1 MQNLIMNPMWVADA
15 SGDAPQYFT
24 NEGEIN
30 FDNFRL
36 KGYRTCTVCM
46 ASGRARNIYDPAVCV
61 RGHCALCFGYCIR
74 AIEAQSIRLG
84 AEFSDLSGSV
94 LTTKY
99 ADITSNVTYRFGVHM
114 GLFPVPEQAQSAK
127 LFIEFNGKVIACTFC
142 APRAFYYGG
151 MRSSYVD
158 SLRRDI
164 FEPEP
169 EPETGPRPGPLP
181 EEPLP
186 SPLPQEPIPETPA
199 EQTPNSVLPS
209 PQMPIPNPVPPS
221 PQAPIPDSV
230 LPSPQAPIPNPVP
243 IPNPST
249 TE

>member
-24 NEGEIN
+24 NEGPIN

-46 ASGRARNIYDPAVCV
+46 TSGRARNIYEPAVCV

-114 GLFPVPEQAQSAK
+114 GLFPVPEEAQTAK
-127 LFIEFNGKVIACTFC
+127 LFIEFNGRVIACTFC

-151 MRSSYVD
+151 MRRSYLD
-158 SLRRDI
+158 SLRRD
-164 FEPEP
+164 FSEPEE

-186 SPLPQEPIPETPA
+186 SPLPEITIPQEPLPEMPA
-199 EQTPNSVLPS
+199 VPSPGTVPEPQTPEAVLPT
-209 PQMPIPNPVPPS
+209 V
-221 PQAPIPDSV
+221 
-230 LPSPQAPIPNPVP
+230 PQAPIPNPVP
-243 IPNPST
+243 IPNPLAN
-249 TE
+249 E

>member
-24 NEGEIN
+24 NEGPIN

-46 ASGRARNIYDPAVCV
+46 ASGRARNIYEPAVCV

-114 GLFPVPEQAQSAK
+114 GLFPVPEEAQTAK
-127 LFIEFNGKVIACTFC
+127 LFIEFNGRVTACTFC

-151 MRSSYVD
+151 MRRSYLD
-158 SLRRDI
+158 SLRRD
-164 FEPEP
+164 FLEPEE
-169 EPETGPRPGPLP
+169 EPEIGPRPGPLP

-186 SPLPQEPIPETPA
+186 SPLPEITIPQEPLPEMPA
-199 EQTPNSVLPS
+199 VPSPGTVPEPQTPEAVLPT
-209 PQMPIPNPVPPS
+209 V
-221 PQAPIPDSV
+221 
-230 LPSPQAPIPNPVP
+230 PQAPIPNPVP
-243 IPNPST
+243 IPNPLAN
-249 TE
+249 E

>member
-24 NEGEIN
+24 NEGPIN

-46 ASGRARNIYDPAVCV
+46 ASGRARNIYEPAVCV

-84 AEFSDLSGSV
+84 AKFSDLSGSV

-114 GLFPVPEQAQSAK
+114 GLFPVPEEAQTAK
-127 LFIEFNGKVIACTFC
+127 LFIEFNGQVTACTFC

-151 MRSSYVD
+151 MRRSYLD
-158 SLRRDI
+158 SLRRD
-164 FEPEP
+164 FLEPEE
-169 EPETGPRPGPLP
+169 EPEIGPRPGPLP

-186 SPLPQEPIPETPA
+186 SPLPEITIPQEPLPETPA
-199 EQTPNSVLPS
+199 VPSPGTVPEPQTPESVLPT
-209 PQMPIPNPVPPS
+209 V
-221 PQAPIPDSV
+221 
-230 LPSPQAPIPNPVP
+230 PQAPIPNPVP
-243 IPNPST
+243 IPNPSAN
-249 TE
+249 E